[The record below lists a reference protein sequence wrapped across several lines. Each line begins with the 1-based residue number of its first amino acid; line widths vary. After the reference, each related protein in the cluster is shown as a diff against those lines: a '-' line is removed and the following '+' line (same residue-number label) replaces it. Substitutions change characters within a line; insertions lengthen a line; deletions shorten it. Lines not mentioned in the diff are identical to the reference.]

1 MDVSK
6 QTGEDLKYTTAIDY
20 MVTRIGGIIRSDEH
34 RMDSFMSKK
43 ACIQLLALLVQVLD
57 EDEVIAE
64 GEKIL
69 LPLYGYLETYYSRAV
84 DEEQEELR
92 TLSNECLKILE
103 DKLQVSDFTK
113 IYTAVKQTVL
123 ERRKERRSKRA
134 ILAVNAPQISADKKL
149 RKHAR
154 SREKRKHE
162 KDENGYYQRRNK
174 RKRV

>member
-1 MDVSK
+1 MCIRDRHTPFIMDVSK
-6 QTGEDLKYTTAIDY
+6 QTGEDPRYATAIDY

-64 GEKIL
+64 GERIL

-113 IYTAVKQTVL
+113 IYTCLLYT
-123 ERRKERRSKRA
+123 
-134 ILAVNAPQISADKKL
+134 
-149 RKHAR
+149 
-154 SREKRKHE
+154 SRC
-162 KDENGYYQRRNK
+162 
-174 RKRV
+174 V

>member
-1 MDVSK
+1 
-6 QTGEDLKYTTAIDY
+6 

-43 ACIQLLALLVQVLD
+43 ACIQLLALLVQALD

-154 SREKRKHE
+154 SRKRESMKRMKMGII
-162 KDENGYYQRRNK
+162 KDVTKERESSCNISL
-174 RKRV
+174 